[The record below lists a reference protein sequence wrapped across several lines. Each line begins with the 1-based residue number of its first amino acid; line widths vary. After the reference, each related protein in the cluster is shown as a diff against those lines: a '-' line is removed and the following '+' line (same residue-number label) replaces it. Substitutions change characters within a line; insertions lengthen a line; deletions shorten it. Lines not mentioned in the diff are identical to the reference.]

1 MAAKKKPKK
10 AAPGK
15 KFHVDL
21 NGANWP
27 DFSAD
32 SELQSFLNAYVSG
45 VVKGKG
51 KAKQGGWKSVALQ
64 ISLMPKGGTAAASKT
79 ELYSISICPRQPC

>member
-1 MAAKKKPKK
+1 MAAKKKTKK
-10 AAPGK
+10 APGG

-21 NGANWP
+21 NQANWP

-32 SELQSFLNAYVSG
+32 SELQGFLNAYVSG
-45 VVKGKG
+45 VVKG

-64 ISLMPKGGTAAASKT
+64 ISLQPKGGVAAASKT
-79 ELYSISICPRQPC
+79 DLYSISICPKPPC